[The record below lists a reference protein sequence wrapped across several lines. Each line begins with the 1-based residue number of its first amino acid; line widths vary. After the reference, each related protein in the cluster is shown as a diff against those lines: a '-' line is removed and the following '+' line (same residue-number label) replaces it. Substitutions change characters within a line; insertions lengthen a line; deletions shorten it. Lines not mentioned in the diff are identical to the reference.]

1 MKKFLLLITILFITF
16 SSTGCLKRDDL
27 EDITIYTTVYP
38 IEYITNRLYGEHST
52 IESIYPAGINPID
65 YKLTDKQ
72 VKDYSKAKLF
82 IFNGLSN
89 EKKYVE
95 QLFHYNNK
103 LKIID
108 TTSSMEV
115 NYEEEEVWLDPSNLL
130 MMASNIK
137 NGFDEYIDNHY
148 LKNEIE
154 ENYQALK
161 VEISG
166 LDAEIS
172 SMYENSSLKT
182 IVVSNDIFKF
192 LEKYGFTVIS
202 LEENE
207 NLTDKTL
214 SDAKTLIESG
224 QIHYIF
230 MKENEEVSKTIEA
243 LQKNSSVELLKINTI
258 SNLSESDKNNN
269 EDYISL
275 MTKNLE
281 LLKQELYN

>member
-1 MKKFLLLITILFITF
+1 MKKLLLFLAIFIATI
-16 SSTGCLKRDDL
+16 SVTGCLKRDDL

-38 IEYITNRLYGEHST
+38 VTYITEQLYGEHSK
-52 IESIYPAGINPID
+52 IYSIYPAGVTPQD

-72 VKDYSKAKLF
+72 IKDYSKAKLF
-82 IFNGLSN
+82 IFNGLSE

-95 QLFHYNNK
+95 QLFRYNRK

-115 NYEEEEVWLDPSNLL
+115 IYGEEEVWLDPSNFL
-130 MMASNIK
+130 MLAQNIK
-137 NGFDEYIDNHY
+137 NGFNEYISNHY

-161 VEISG
+161 VKISN

-172 SMYENSSLKT
+172 SIYENSSKKT
-182 IVVSNDIFKF
+182 IVVANNIFKF

-202 LEENE
+202 LDSRETISE
-207 NLTDKTL
+207 KTL
-214 SDAKTLIESG
+214 VDVRDMIQSG

-230 MKENEEVSKTIEA
+230 AKDKNDISKTIES
-243 LQKNSSVELLKINTI
+243 LIKDSEVKISTI
-258 SNLSESDKNNN
+258 HTLSNLSEEDKNNN
-269 EDYISL
+269 ENYITI
-275 MTKNLE
+275 MNKNLE
-281 LLKQELYN
+281 LLKQELYD

>member
-52 IESIYPAGINPID
+52 IESIYPAGINPTH

-82 IFNGLSN
+82 IFNGLSS

-214 SDAKTLIESG
+214 SDAKALIESG